1 MKRLS
6 LVIFAAA
13 LSGCASQS
21 LYQWGGYEGMLYQGY
36 KDATKMEALRVGL
49 ESHIAELEQSGQK
62 VAPGLYAELG
72 TLYLQAGDGD
82 KALTFYG
89 REREAWPESRGLME
103 AMIKNIERR
112 KQADVQAKAEAQ

>member
-1 MKRLS
+1 MKLVPI
-6 LVIFAAA
+6 VIFAAA

-36 KDATKMEALRVGL
+36 KDPTKMEAMRVGL
-49 ESHIAELEQSGQK
+49 ESHIAELEQSGRK
-62 VAPGLYAELG
+62 VAPGLHAELG

-82 KALTFYG
+82 KALASYR
-89 REREAWPESRGLME
+89 RERDTWPESRGLME

-112 KQADVQAKAEAQ
+112 KRADVQAKAEAQ

>member
-1 MKRLS
+1 MKLVPI
-6 LVIFAAA
+6 VIFAAA

-36 KDATKMEALRVGL
+36 KDATKMEAMRVGL
-49 ESHIAELEQSGQK
+49 ESHIAELEQSGRK
-62 VAPGLYAELG
+62 VAPGLHAELG

-82 KALTFYG
+82 KALVSYR
-89 REREAWPESRGLME
+89 RERDTWPESRGLME

-112 KQADVQAKAEAQ
+112 KQADVQAQAEAQ

>member
-6 LVIFAAA
+6 LVIIAAL
-13 LSGCASQS
+13 LSGCANQS

-36 KDATKMEALRVGL
+36 KDATKMEAMRVGL
-49 ESHIAELEQSGQK
+49 ESHIAAVEQSGRK
-62 VAPGLYAELG
+62 VAPGLHAELG
-72 TLYLQAGDGD
+72 TLYLQSGDGD
-82 KALTFYG
+82 KALASYR
-89 REREAWPESRGLME
+89 RERDAWPESRGLME